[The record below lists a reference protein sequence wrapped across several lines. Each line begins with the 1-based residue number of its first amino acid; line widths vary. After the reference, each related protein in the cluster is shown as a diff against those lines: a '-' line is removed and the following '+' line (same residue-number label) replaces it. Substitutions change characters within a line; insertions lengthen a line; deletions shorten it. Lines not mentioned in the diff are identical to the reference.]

1 MRALLVGAGEV
12 GRQHLTA
19 LAATPELE
27 VAGIV
32 EPVPPPDAPATRVPV
47 FTDYRQA
54 LATVRPELVVVA
66 TPPRTSLS
74 LARQAAATGARVLVE
89 KPVVIDPAELE
100 HDVVDARIAVAF
112 QPHFAPGLAALF
124 TAPPPITRAR
134 VALSC
139 CRDAGYY
146 RGWRARWATA
156 GGILHQQAIHGL
168 ALAVRLLPTLTVAW
182 CTAEVAHR
190 RHFSDAEDAVRARIS
205 FADGRELL
213 LAGQVDS
220 DAPSRHEVH
229 LSCACGTEISV
240 TGRNLEAGLG
250 PLATAPTH
258 TELRTALYRALI
270 TWQPGGQR
278 DVRLFP
284 LSELRPVLEVITRV
298 YRTADRRLRPAA

>member
-12 GRQHLTA
+12 GHHHLTA

-32 EPVPPPDAPATRVPV
+32 EPAPLPHTPAGRVPV

-54 LATVRPELVVVA
+54 LATVRPELVIVA
-66 TPPRTSLS
+66 TPPRTSLA

-89 KPVVIDPAELE
+89 KPVVIDPIELE
-100 HDVVDARIAVAF
+100 HDLLDARIAVAF
-112 QPHFAPGLAALF
+112 QPHFAPGLAALL
-124 TAPPPITRAR
+124 AASPKITRAR
-134 VALSC
+134 MTLSC
-139 CRDAGYY
+139 RRDASYY

-168 ALAVRLLPTLTVAW
+168 ALAARLLPSLTVAS
-182 CTAEVAHR
+182 CTAEVEHR
-190 RHFSDAEDAVRARIS
+190 RHFSDAEDAVRARIG

-213 LAGQVDS
+213 LTGRVDS

-229 LSCACGTEISV
+229 LTCACGGELSV

-258 TELRTALYRALI
+258 TELRSALYRALI
-270 TWQPGGQR
+270 TWHHDGQR
-278 DVRLFP
+278 DIRLFA
-284 LSELRPVLEVITRV
+284 LSELRPLLEMITRV
-298 YRTADRRLRPAA
+298 YRTAGKQLRPAA